1 MRSLAIRQESM
12 QSMMRYSAHLFSME
26 GFVPR
31 GAAEPTAPTRT
42 PETEVLEEER
52 AEEHVDKP
60 WRVVLYNDE
69 IHTFQEVTQQLIKAL
84 GCPSAQAEK
93 LVWKVHS
100 EGKATV
106 YRGGFEECFEVQA
119 VLREIQ
125 LVTEIKG

>member
-1 MRSLAIRQESM
+1 
-12 QSMMRYSAHLFSME
+12 MMRYGTHLFSME
-26 GFVPR
+26 DCAPR
-31 GAAEPTAPTRT
+31 GAAEPTAPTQT
-42 PETEVLEEER
+42 PETEVIEEER
-52 AEEHVDKP
+52 TEEHLDEP

-69 IHTFQEVTQQLIKAL
+69 VHTFQEVTQQLIKAL
-84 GCPSAQAEK
+84 GCPSGQAEK

-106 YRGGFEECFEVQA
+106 YRGDFEECFEVQA